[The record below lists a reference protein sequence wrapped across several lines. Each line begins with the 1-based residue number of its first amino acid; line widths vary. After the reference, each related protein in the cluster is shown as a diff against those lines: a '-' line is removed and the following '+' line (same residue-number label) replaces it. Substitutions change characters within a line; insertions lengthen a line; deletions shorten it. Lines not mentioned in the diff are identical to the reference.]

1 MAMSDNI
8 NNDLT
13 QSIPESDNVPQG
25 SILEIRKSLKIFEMY
40 RNIKKVGW
48 DNIPNNVHEIN
59 VNMSCPQ
66 YPRIY

>member
-1 MAMSDNI
+1 MSDNI
-8 NNDLT
+8 INDLT

-25 SILEIRKSLKIFEMY
+25 SILGIRKSLKIFEIY
-40 RNIKKVGW
+40 RNIKKIGW
-48 DNIPNNVHEIN
+48 DNIPNNVLETN